1 MKVFELN
8 NLKTRP
14 VVVGTKRWTRK
25 LSQLIY
31 VLLKP
36 FLKHIKDFIHNS
48 FVFRIHSPRDVDKD
62 TFDVITLYTSIPH
75 KFGLE
80 VLDYFLSTYQEKLH
94 PRLDEKFVLESANF
108 VLKNHTLTFDPEC
121 YLQIK
126 ETPMGKNFAPT
137 HAN

>member
-1 MKVFELN
+1 MDFLN
-8 NLKTRP
+8 KCPSN
-14 VVVGTKRWTRK
+14 
-25 LSQLIY
+25 
-31 VLLKP
+31 
-36 FLKHIKDFIHNS
+36 
-48 FVFRIHSPRDVDKD
+48 VDED
-62 TFDVITLYTSIPH
+62 TEIVTIDIISLYTSIPH

-126 ETPMGKNFAPT
+126 ETLMGKNFAPT